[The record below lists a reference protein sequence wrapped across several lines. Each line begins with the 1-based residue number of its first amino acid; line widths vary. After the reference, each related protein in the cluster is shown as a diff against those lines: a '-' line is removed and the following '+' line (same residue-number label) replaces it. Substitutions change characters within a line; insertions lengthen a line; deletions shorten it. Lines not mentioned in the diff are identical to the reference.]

1 MSRSTRWQPI
11 RCVTRWRWFRKDGG
25 VMLRNG
31 IYKASVLTDFYHPE
45 QSDEKVFRANI
56 DALVKGLVS
65 EPVE

>member
-1 MSRSTRWQPI
+1 
-11 RCVTRWRWFRKDGG
+11 
-25 VMLRNG
+25 MLRNG